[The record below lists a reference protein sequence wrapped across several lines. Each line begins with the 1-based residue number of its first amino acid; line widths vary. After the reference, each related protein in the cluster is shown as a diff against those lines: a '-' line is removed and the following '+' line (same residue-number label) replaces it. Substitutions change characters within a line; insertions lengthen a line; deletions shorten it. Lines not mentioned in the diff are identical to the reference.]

1 MLVLGLFEGYLTTRL
16 GKNINVLQLI
26 YFITDDEAKIKE
38 IKTKRRK

>member
-1 MLVLGLFEGYLTTRL
+1 MLVLGLFEGYLTRL